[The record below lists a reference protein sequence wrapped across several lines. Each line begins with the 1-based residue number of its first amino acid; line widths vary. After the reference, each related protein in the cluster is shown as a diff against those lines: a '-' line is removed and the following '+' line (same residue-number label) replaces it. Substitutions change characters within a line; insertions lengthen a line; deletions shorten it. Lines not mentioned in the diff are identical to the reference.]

1 MLSWQLEPTKILG
14 VRRIA
19 MATPHVV
26 GTDLKVTIDEKTG
39 VTVNAELIDDLV
51 ETAKMKMLVST
62 SGFIPVGANLNGQP
76 LYMNL
81 QMGIKKPKS

>member
-1 MLSWQLEPTKILG
+1 
-14 VRRIA
+14 
-19 MATPHVV
+19 MATPHVI

-39 VTVNAELIDDLV
+39 VTVNAGLIEDLV
-51 ETAKMKMLVST
+51 ETAKMRMLVST